1 MRFKELL
8 IRAIRDDTKQCKM
21 KYPRTIPEMS
31 LIGVQR
37 TEKAVCARTALKGFP
52 EKEAIESGL
61 EKRVGIEGTE

>member
-1 MRFKELL
+1 
-8 IRAIRDDTKQCKM
+8 M

-61 EKRVGIEGTE
+61 EKGVGIEGREWRSS